1 MPLESYIDTYMF
13 FFGSQVT
20 ISLYLSFYRRVVN
33 AFVPLFLLLTLKV
46 IEICENNEEITLAL
60 NV

>member
-1 MPLESYIDTYMF
+1 ML

-20 ISLYLSFYRRVVN
+20 ISLYLSLNRRVVN
-33 AFVPLFLLLTLKV
+33 AFVYLFLSLTLKV